1 MVPDSKNEVWKK
13 ALLSDDEYQLEFLA
27 LKILIS
33 RLRVRVKLN
42 PEPEVIGKASEELRE
57 AFMKYIHIPRVQNDL
72 QKLEGRK

>member
-1 MVPDSKNEVWKK
+1 MIPDSKNEVWKK

-42 PEPEVIGKASEELRE
+42 PEPGAIEKASEELRE